1 MVCFDNRSR
10 RRNDQ
15 GNYPDSVRIL
25 LVGDAETGKTS
36 LILSLVSEE
45 FPEHVPARAEEITIP
60 PDVTPERV
68 PTHIVDY
75 SEREQNDED
84 LRQELEAADVVC
96 VVYSVEEEETLDR
109 ITSYWLPLLR
119 TTLGL
124 DHSTPVIL
132 VGNKVDLVD
141 YSTMEIVLDL
151 MLEYPEIE
159 TCIECSARSLKNIS
173 ELFYYAQKAVLHP
186 IAPLYRLDDR
196 DLTEE
201 CKRALSRT
209 FRLCDQDCDDI
220 LDDHELN
227 VFQELCFQSPLMP
240 QALED
245 LKSVVSRN
253 CSDGVHNNGLTLRG
267 FLYLHRLFVQR
278 GRHETTWTVLRRFGY
293 SGNLTLPSD
302 YLVPVLRVPPG
313 CSTEL
318 NHAGYL
324 FLTELFERHDRD
336 KDGALSPAE
345 LVSLFSTCPGV
356 PWGPELQTTVHTNAS
371 GYVTLAGYL
380 AQWTLWTLLE
390 VSKTLEYLAHLGFC
404 VTSPHTSQLAAI
416 TVTREKRL
424 DLAKKASV
432 RSVYQCHV
440 IGPPGVGK
448 TTFCQGL
455 LGRSMEEVRELDER
469 VLSHH
474 TVDTLQVYGQE
485 KYLVLHDI
493 DVHNINDALM
503 PNEVLCDVACLIYDA
518 SSSSSF
524 EFIARIYL
532 KYFSESQIP
541 VLVVANKDDEGKVWQ
556 RYINQPDQFCQQ
568 HKLPPP
574 HPFSCARP
582 KRDIYTKLATMAA
595 YPRFQAAW
603 MLFYKSRRG
612 GTGFR
617 KGLGLRKE
625 RSPWTAGSMSRH
637 AQKRPHY
644 SGQEGGGIIA
654 SSYQSPITN
663 GHPRVVLGAIRKE
676 LKKRVCPRLQL
687 QQLRLAISG
696 DERNWVKVGLGVA
709 AAAAIVIVFS
719 RVFRSSS
726 D

>member
-1 MVCFDNRSR
+1 MVCLDNREGK
-10 RRNDQ
+10 NK
-15 GNYPDSVRIL
+15 GNHPDNVRIL
-25 LVGDAETGKTS
+25 LVGDGDTGKTS

-68 PTHIVDY
+68 PTHIVDF
-75 SEREQNDED
+75 SEREQSPEE
-84 LRQELEAADVVC
+84 LRRELQAADVVC
-96 VVYSVEEEETLDR
+96 VVYSVEEEDTLDR
-109 ITSYWLPLLR
+109 ITSHWLPLIR
-119 TTLGL
+119 TTLGE
-124 DHSTPVIL
+124 DHDTPIIL

-186 IAPLYRLDDR
+186 IAPLYRLDER

-201 CKRALSRT
+201 CKRALSRI
-209 FRLCDQDCDDI
+209 FRLCDRDCDDI
-220 LDDHELN
+220 LNDHELN

-240 QALED
+240 QALDD
-245 LKSVVSRN
+245 LKAVVSRN
-253 CSDGVHNNGLTLRG
+253 CPDGVQGDGLTLRG
-267 FLYLHRLFVQR
+267 FLFLHRLFVQR

-293 SGNLTLPSD
+293 NGALTLPPE
-302 YLVPVLRVPPG
+302 YLMPPLRVPPG

-345 LVSLFSTCPGV
+345 TVSLFATCPGV
-356 PWGPELQTTVHTNAS
+356 PWGPELCTTVTTNSA
-371 GYVTLAGYL
+371 GYVTLAGFL
-380 AQWTLWTLLE
+380 AQWTLWTALDVQMALQH
-390 VSKTLEYLAHLGFC
+390 LAYLGFC
-404 VTSPHTSQLAAI
+404 VASPHASQLAAI
-416 TVTREKRL
+416 TVTREKSL
-424 DLAKKASV
+424 DLAKRASV

-455 LGRSMEEVRELDER
+455 LGRSLQEVQTLREDTVSR
-469 VLSHH
+469 H
-474 TVDTLQVYGQE
+474 TIATVQVYGQE

-493 DVHNINDALM
+493 DVHNITDALM
-503 PNEVLCDVACLIYDA
+503 PDEVACDVACLIYDV
-518 SSSSSF
+518 SSPTSF
-524 EFIARIYL
+524 EYIARIYL

-541 VLVVANKDDEGKVWQ
+541 VLVVGNKEDAGKVWQ
-556 RYINQPDQFCQQ
+556 RYMTQPEQFCVQ

-574 HPFSCARP
+574 HPFSSARP

-603 MLFYKSRRG
+603 MLFYKNR
-612 GTGFR
+612 
-617 KGLGLRKE
+617 
-625 RSPWTAGSMSRH
+625 
-637 AQKRPHY
+637 
-644 SGQEGGGIIA
+644 
-654 SSYQSPITN
+654 
-663 GHPRVVLGAIRKE
+663 
-676 LKKRVCPRLQL
+676 QL
-687 QQLRLAISG
+687 QQLRLAVYG
-696 DERNWVKVGLGVA
+696 EEGRWLKVGLGVA
-709 AAAAIVIVFS
+709 AAAAIVIVLS
-719 RVFRSSS
+719 KVFRSS
-726 D
+726 DPR